1 MINISEAELKELIS
15 SLFNIDVKIKKLNY
29 YLIGSSTTEFKL
41 ISYSKNEIDVKIDQ
55 LYSIGIPI
63 IEKIKSQ
70 FNLLP
75 GILSCIQDLPVIKVN
90 RDDALKISYNRSI
103 KNSSSNGLH
112 LIVDESDRKISMGEV
127 LNGAFTPVVDLG
139 YYLRSER

>member
-1 MINISEAELKELIS
+1 MINISETELKELIS

-29 YLIGSSTTEFKL
+29 YLIGSSTAEFKL

-63 IEKIKSQ
+63 IEKIKHQ

-127 LNGAFTPVVDLG
+127 LNGAFTQIVDLG